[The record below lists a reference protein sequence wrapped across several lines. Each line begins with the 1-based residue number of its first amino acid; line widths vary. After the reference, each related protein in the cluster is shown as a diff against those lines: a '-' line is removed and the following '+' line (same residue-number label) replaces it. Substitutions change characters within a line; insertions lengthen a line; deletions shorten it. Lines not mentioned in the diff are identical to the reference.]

1 MVKMCL
7 VSTRFTCWRL
17 DLISDYENTRK
28 MKLMNVE
35 AVLGLGLGLG
45 VIDNSNL
52 EFSRVRVRVSMG
64 YGQ

>member
-17 DLISDYENTRK
+17 DFENTRK